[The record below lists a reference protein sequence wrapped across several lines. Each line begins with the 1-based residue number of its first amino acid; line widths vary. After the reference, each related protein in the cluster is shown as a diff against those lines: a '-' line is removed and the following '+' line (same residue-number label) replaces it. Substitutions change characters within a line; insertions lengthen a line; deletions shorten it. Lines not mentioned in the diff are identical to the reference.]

1 MLASVDLFS
10 GIGGFALALK
20 GFAKPLLY
28 CDRDKNVIRK
38 LGGLMASG
46 RLPAAPIVDDVRDL
60 AAIKGIV
67 GSRKVDIITA
77 GFPCVG
83 FSSVGAREGLK
94 NEQSHLFHAAT
105 DVIQALKPRMVLFEN
120 VIGILADSHSRD
132 MRTMAKRMHELGYSM
147 RWTVCSAADVG
158 ARQLRNRW
166 YCLATRNR
174 AVFGSIA
181 AGKTAAFPA
190 CPKVPLVSADAESR
204 AGFPDRIRCMGNAIV
219 PLAGRLAF
227 ARLYTGFRVLSVGD
241 LRATTVLRYSD
252 AYEKA
257 VADGAGAHGCAH
269 VVAGRVTFHSVRVP
283 DQPRRLMTIEVDP
296 RNYTP
301 PKGWVRRASDTP
313 SEALTRPFTRTSW
326 PTPRVSAATPSHIIT
341 VRTQNDLS
349 TVALFV
355 TRIEGVRQ
363 RKTRAGDCM
372 DARWVEWIMGYPANW
387 TL

>member
-10 GIGGFALALK
+10 GTGGFALALK
-20 GFAKPLLY
+20 GIATPIMF
-28 CDRDKNVIRK
+28 CDRDKSVIHK

-46 RLPAAPIVDDVRDL
+46 RLPTAPIVDDVRDL
-60 AAIKGIV
+60 ASIKKAV
-67 GSRKVDIITA
+67 GSNKVDIITA

-94 NEQSHLFHAAT
+94 NEQSNLFHAAT
-105 DVIQALKPRMVLFEN
+105 DVVHALKPRMVLFEN

-174 AVFGSIA
+174 ATFGRIHV
-181 AGKTAAFPA
+181 GKTAAFPA
-190 CPKVPLVSADAESR
+190 CPKVPLITNDAASK
-204 AGFPDRIRCMGNAIV
+204 AGFPDRIRAMGNAIV

-227 ARLYTGFRVLSVGD
+227 ARLYSGYRILSLAD
-241 LRATTVLRYSD
+241 LRKTASLTWSQDYDKV
-252 AYEKA
+252 A
-257 VADGAGAHGCAH
+257 ADGAGAHGCSH
-269 VVAGRVTFHSVRVP
+269 VMAGKVAFHSVHVP
-283 DQPRRLMTIEVDP
+283 DQPRKVMRIEVDP
-296 RNYTP
+296 KNYTP
-301 PKGWVRRASDTP
+301 PKGWVRRESDTP
-313 SEALTRPFTRTSW
+313 SDPLTRLFTRPSW

-349 TVALFV
+349 TLAMFV
-355 TRIEGVRQ
+355 TNIDGVRQ
-363 RKTRAGDCM
+363 RKTKSGDCM